1 MYFQIVNQNK
11 LKFNFSGFILKK
23 KIQNFDFFCQA
34 EFSFQDFENVFKL
47 SVVTILKVY

>member
-11 LKFNFSGFILKK
+11 LKFNFSGFILK

-47 SVVTILKVY
+47 SVVNILKVY

>member
-23 KIQNFDFFCQA
+23 KYKTLIFFVKQNFL
-34 EFSFQDFENVFKL
+34 FK
-47 SVVTILKVY
+47 ILKTYLNFLL